1 MLKKIIFV
9 LLLLLVFGCSNDQNA
24 TQSSQPAKSQA
35 AIASTSAPAQAT
47 GPALVLFIDP
57 NGGPCR
63 MQDSILR
70 EMSAE
75 LENKVSVH
83 YVQTTVPED
92 LNTFYAYGIR
102 ALPTILLA
110 DTSGKEIKRL
120 TPGVKTADDIRE
132 LLKSLPAG

>member
-1 MLKKIIFV
+1 MLKRTIFV
-9 LLLLLVFGCSNDQNA
+9 MLVLLVFGCSNDQN
-24 TQSSQPAKSQA
+24 TTKSSQSTKAQA
-35 AIASTSAPAQAT
+35 AIVSTSATAQAT
-47 GPALVLFIDP
+47 GASLVLFIDP

-70 EMSAE
+70 GMSAE
-75 LENKVSVH
+75 LADKVSIH

-110 DTSGKEIKRL
+110 DASGKEIKRL

>member
-1 MLKKIIFV
+1 
-9 LLLLLVFGCSNDQNA
+9 
-24 TQSSQPAKSQA
+24 
-35 AIASTSAPAQAT
+35 
-47 GPALVLFIDP
+47 
-57 NGGPCR
+57 

-70 EMSAE
+70 GMSAE
-75 LENKVSVH
+75 LEDKVSIH

-120 TPGVKTADDIRE
+120 TPGVKTADDIRA